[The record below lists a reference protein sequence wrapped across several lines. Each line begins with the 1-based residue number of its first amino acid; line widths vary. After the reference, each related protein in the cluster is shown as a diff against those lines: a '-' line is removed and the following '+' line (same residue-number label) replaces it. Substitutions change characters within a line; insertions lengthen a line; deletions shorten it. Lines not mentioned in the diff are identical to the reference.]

1 MKKNK
6 NQSEIQPTETST
18 TYSAPEFSMPE
29 APANPK
35 MYCTVDINGDQEK
48 LGIDECQTISIKEVK
63 RIVDDVAKTLKEQEK
78 RVHEKIDW
86 ESKIDPQYYVL
97 NRQKKDEIEK
107 IYGKKFYEIDIIN
120 DKIDKKKYCLLLLQ
134 GMRDLLDTR
143 GYESVDY
150 TINHCSPE
158 FVSVTCHITFTPL
171 YPDEPLQN
179 RKYSFGADAH
189 KGNTQSWYGEYLT
202 AAAFNRAMCLCLRN
216 ALKINTVCY
225 EEIGAKMNEEDNNH
239 AKNELNSNPVG
250 PHATLQRKMSEKNIS
265 FDKIK
270 STSINKKNDDGSSK
284 FPDAEKWESVLS
296 IPVSS
301 VMEILNG
308 LTAKEKLTS

>member
-1 MKKNK
+1 
-6 NQSEIQPTETST
+6 
-18 TYSAPEFSMPE
+18 MPE
-29 APANPK
+29 APK
-35 MYCTVDINGDQEK
+35 MYSTIVTDNNKESPAM
-48 LGIDECQTISIKEVK
+48 DECQTISVKETVNK
-63 RIVDDVAKTLKEQEK
+63 
-78 RVHEKIDW
+78 KIDW

-107 IYGKKFYEIDIIN
+107 VYGKKFYEIDIIN
-120 DKIDKKKYCLLLLQ
+120 DKVDKKKYCLLLLQ

-150 TINHCSPE
+150 TISHCSPD
-158 FVSVTCHITFTPL
+158 FVSVICHITFTPL

-202 AAAFNRAMCLCLRN
+202 AAAFNRAMGLCLRN

-284 FPDAEKWESVLS
+284 FPDAEKWESVLN
-296 IPVSS
+296 IPVAI
-301 VMEILNG
+301 VLEILNN
-308 LTAKEKLTS
+308 LAAKEKKND